1 MINKLKGALIVLI
14 VLVVGAGIYFVFS
27 AKKETLPLEN
37 LSPQKL
43 HEETYE
49 LMQKEEYYQALE
61 RAEAAIKIDPNYLD
75 AWVDKGMALYEMG
88 KCTDGAAALYH
99 AVNLDPENEM
109 IGDMLGSMLNKCK
122 EIENQLGN

>member
-1 MINKLKGALIVLI
+1 MINKLKSASIILVILI
-14 VLVVGAGIYFVFS
+14 VGAGVYFIFS

-49 LMQKEEYYQALE
+49 LMQKEEYSQALE
-61 RAEAAIKIDPNYLD
+61 KAEASIKIDPNYLD
-75 AWVDKGMALYEMG
+75 AWVDKGMALYGMG

-109 IGDMLGSMLNKCK
+109 IGAMLGSMLNECK
-122 EIENQLGN
+122 ETENQLGN